1 MFGSGFTVIVYKLP
15 PPKQEACP
23 VVVALAKK
31 SMVCGVL
38 LEFVRLKDGIEFGL
52 LGPPPVDETPVI
64 LPGKFDIDHVI
75 SAPVVAEFNDTLAL
89 FSPEQ
94 IVWFAIP
101 NKTAGLGL
109 TVIEKFSGL
118 P

>member
-1 MFGSGFTVIVYKLP
+1 M
-15 PPKQEACP
+15 
-23 VVVALAKK
+23 
-31 SMVCGVL
+31 L
-38 LEFVRLKDGIEFGL
+38 LEFVILNDGIVFGL
-52 LGPPPVDETPVI
+52 AGPPLVGEIPAR
-64 LPGKFDIDHVI
+64 LPGKFDTDHVI
-75 SAPVVAEFNDTLAL
+75 SAPVVAEFKETLAL